1 MTNTLIVLT
10 GARIWHLND
19 DTEHPT
25 GFWVEEFV
33 APHRAF
39 TEAGHA
45 ITIATPGGVVPVGDE
60 LSLAPA
66 MNNNDE
72 VVVAELRAY
81 LDKSQEALAGAVPLA
96 SIDPAD
102 YDVVFIPGGHGPME
116 DLATDP
122 DVARIL
128 EAVLDD
134 TSKIL
139 ASVCHGPASFVS
151 ATRDGKW
158 LFAGRNLTAFLDE
171 EESQA
176 GFAERA
182 PWLLESRLVQQGARF
197 DAGPAWASHIVTD
210 GNLIT
215 GQNPQSAEAAAQA
228 VITRLA
234 NR

>member
-19 DTEHPT
+19 GTEHPT

-39 TEAGHA
+39 TEAGHT

-228 VITRLA
+228 VITQLA